1 MTLHVLWLKQVT
13 HIRSMMHGHALAHTL
28 TQTHTDKLTLS
39 LSLSLPPSLFLS
51 LSPSLPPPTDVLS
64 GGGLRHELVDVWSQ
78 RCAFVIDEILQT
90 EGDYV
95 NALDDIIQVHN
106 NYNESSNLFIFS
118 IHCSGDHFLTKI
130 DIWTVLLC
138 TCT

>member
-13 HIRSMMHGHALAHTL
+13 HIRSMMHGHAHAHRH
-28 TQTHTDKLTLS
+28 TQTNSLSLSPSLSLS
-39 LSLSLPPSLFLS
+39 LSLSLPPSVLS
-51 LSPSLPPPTDVLS
+51 PTDVLS

-95 NALDDIIQVHN
+95 NALDDIIQVHD

-118 IHCSGDHFLTKI
+118 IHCSGDHF
-130 DIWTVLLC
+130 
-138 TCT
+138 

>member
-1 MTLHVLWLKQVT
+1 MAKT
-13 HIRSMMHGHALAHTL
+13 SHAYTIDDAWTCTC

-39 LSLSLPPSLFLS
+39 LSLSLPFSL
-51 LSPSLPPPTDVLS
+51 SLPPSILSPTDVLS

-95 NALDDIIQVHN
+95 NALDDIIQVYN
-106 NYNESSNLFIFS
+106 NYNESSNLLIYS
-118 IHCSGDHFLTKI
+118 IHCSGDHF
-130 DIWTVLLC
+130 
-138 TCT
+138 